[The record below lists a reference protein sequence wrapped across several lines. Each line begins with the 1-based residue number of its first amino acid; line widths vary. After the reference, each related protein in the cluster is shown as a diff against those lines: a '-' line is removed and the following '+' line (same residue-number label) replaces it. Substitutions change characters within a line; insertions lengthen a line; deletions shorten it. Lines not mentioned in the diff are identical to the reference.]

1 MKMTKSE
8 IIKWRNT
15 IRISLEVL
23 AKDIDDCREDSAYK
37 AIENRLILLYL
48 DIAKLRNMRKEL
60 GLK

>member
-1 MKMTKSE
+1 MTKSE

-15 IRISLEVL
+15 IRIGLEIA
-23 AKDIDDCREDSAYK
+23 AKEIDECREDKSYK
-37 AIENRLILLYL
+37 RLEDKLILLYL

>member
-1 MKMTKSE
+1 MTKSE

-15 IRISLEVL
+15 IRIGLEMA
-23 AKDIDDCREDSAYK
+23 AKEIDDFREDKSYK
-37 AIENRLILLYL
+37 RLEDKLILLYL